1 MARGPKMVKSSALVS
16 TRGPVRNQRL
26 VEDCRLLGRRGLKH
40 HLPWRHASRSLSGFS
55 SPRRFESCRRA
66 HPPAPTHPATQPQ
79 RLGPELPAASYRA
92 RFLPMCPFHDSSGF
106 QSDQAQEAPART
118 PMATPRS
125 SRAFPH
131 PPGPVREDSSRKA
144 NCTASAFEPLGKG
157 GFARARQR
165 APCGPVEKAGS
176 S

>member
-1 MARGPKMVKSSALVS
+1 MASGPKVVKSSALVS

-26 VEDCRLLGRRGLKH
+26 VEDCRLRGRRGLKH
-40 HLPWRHASRSLSGFS
+40 HLPSRHASRSLSGFS
-55 SPRRFESCRRA
+55 SPRRFESGRTA
-66 HPPAPTHPATQPQ
+66 HAPARHIRQREPQ
-79 RLGPELPAASYRA
+79 RLGPELPAARYRA

-131 PPGPVREDSSRKA
+131 PPGPVREHSSRKA
-144 NCTASAFEPLGKG
+144 NPHGVCLRALGQG
-157 GFARARQR
+157 WFCPSP
-165 APCGPVEKAGS
+165 APRTLRPC
-176 S
+176 